1 MINHLIWITISWFWR
16 EIWAGLLIIM
26 LGLHTF
32 LYINFTDIWM
42 CWCVFNTRY
51 SSVSTDPV
59 QTGLIHALRLLL
71 ELEVLAVHT
80 QTLDVCRQVRHVG
93 HPGHR
98 TLGRGRGSSESGRR
112 LWALKH
118 TDTENMRTHPQ
129 TTIWDYMHSYTT
141 LSIMKDGG
149 CVLAE
154 IHLSSKILC
163 STTVF
168 NIGNNQ
174 KCFILLW
181 FLKTAVMM
189 IKIQLGSQK

>member
-1 MINHLIWITISWFWR
+1 MNNNKLILKWDMSWTFNYYVR
-16 EIWAGLLIIM
+16 VTYA
-26 LGLHTF
+26 F

-98 TLGRGRGSSESGRR
+98 TLGRGRGSIESGRR

-118 TDTENMRTHPQ
+118 TDTERTWERIRRLRSG
-129 TTIWDYMHSYTT
+129 TTCTLT
-141 LSIMKDGG
+141 LLSIMKDGG
-149 CVLAE
+149 CVQKYCAARPF
-154 IHLSSKILC
+154 
-163 STTVF
+163 STLVIIRNVSYYYDF
-168 NIGNNQ
+168 WRLQ
-174 KCFILLW
+174 
-181 FLKTAVMM
+181 
-189 IKIQLGSQK
+189 